1 MNLFF
6 YIYFLFIL
14 SGISSSKSF
23 FMYNAFFRMY
33 RKMIINNQNNQFKIK
48 NKPTLDKV
56 IISTPGGLNGFY
68 LLGVSAYLK
77 ENYNLTEYLYSGAS
91 AGAWNSL
98 FLSFRG
104 NDTEFINNLLCS
116 DIHNATSVVEI
127 EKIMKNMI
135 LTNYC
140 YEDFDLDKVNIG
152 VTVCRWFLRF
162 KLVIYNDFLNLKD
175 AVFCCMASSHIPFI
189 TGGLLYFYRKKCCFD
204 GAFFSKPYLNM
215 TPTFIISPDMWNSTH
230 TYSNFID
237 NALQMNR
244 LNVNLTDLYIQGY
257 NDTKNNKQKLD
268 DIFL

>member
-1 MNLFF
+1 MNLFI
-6 YIYFLFIL
+6 YILFIF
-14 SGISSSKSF
+14 SGISSSKGF

-33 RKMIINNQNNQFKIK
+33 RKMRIHHKNNQYKIK
-48 NKPTLDKV
+48 NIPRIDKL

-68 LLGVSAYLK
+68 LLGVSSYLK
-77 ENYNLTEYLYSGAS
+77 ENYNLTDYLYSGAS

-127 EKIMKNMI
+127 ENIMKNMI

-140 YEDFDLDKVNIG
+140 YEDFELEKVNIG

-162 KLVIYNDFLNLKD
+162 KIVIYKDFLNLKD

-204 GAFFSKPYLNM
+204 GGFFSKPYLNM
-215 TPTFIISPDMWNSTH
+215 TPTFTISPDMWNSTH
-230 TYSNFID
+230 TYTNFID
-237 NALQMNR
+237 NALQMNK